1 MVSNILGHCI
11 LPYPLLTIIIVTT
24 IIVTMIDNNAFGF
37 NKCYFGIRSGFK
49 KKTIFLIL

>member
-24 IIVTMIDNNAFGF
+24 IIVTMIDNNVFGF
-37 NKCYFGIRSGFK
+37 NKCFFLEVDLASRK
-49 KKTIFLIL
+49 KQFL